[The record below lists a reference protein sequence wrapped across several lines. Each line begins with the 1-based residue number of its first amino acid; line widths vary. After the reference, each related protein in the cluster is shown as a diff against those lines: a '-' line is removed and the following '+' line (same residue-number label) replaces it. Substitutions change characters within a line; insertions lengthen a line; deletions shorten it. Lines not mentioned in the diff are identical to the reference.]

1 MAGANVKNS
10 TALQQFTAQAET
22 IWQTYVA
29 HGPGHVQSTSHTALT
44 AYSADAIAETSESIA
59 ASISRI
65 EQLSQQ
71 IACTPQGLCFV
82 SGEAGLVP
90 RRDLHAEFAQHLEI
104 LQAACGSQDNGS
116 QGNMSR

>member
-59 ASISRI
+59 ASISR
-65 EQLSQQ
+65 E
-71 IACTPQGLCFV
+71 G
-82 SGEAGLVP
+82 AGLPSEDIGRVP
-90 RRDLHAEFAQHLEI
+90 GGLAILALLASVSFATRATVCSI
-104 LQAACGSQDNGS
+104 VGTG
-116 QGNMSR
+116 